1 MGGSAQNLAQTKP
14 SLDLEKARKKLE
26 ESKGK
31 LPQMPHYAQIGL
43 WLVLSFLYTDVL
55 PDSSDWAQ
63 LGTPAQH
70 SVSPWPVVGDNGEL
84 HLCQANLTYT
94 APAGP
99 ASAVVDCVDY
109 TCSATSSLTV

>member
-1 MGGSAQNLAQTKP
+1 MSLLSKVINSKLSKMRPLLTAFP
-14 SLDLEKARKKLE
+14 SL
-26 ESKGK
+26 
-31 LPQMPHYAQIGL
+31 PHYAQIGL

>member
-1 MGGSAQNLAQTKP
+1 M
-14 SLDLEKARKKLE
+14 SLLSKVINSKL
-26 ESKGK
+26 SKMRP
-31 LPQMPHYAQIGL
+31 LLTVFLSLPHYAQIGL

>member
-1 MGGSAQNLAQTKP
+1 MRPLLTAFIDTLS
-14 SLDLEKARKKLE
+14 
-26 ESKGK
+26 
-31 LPQMPHYAQIGL
+31 QIGL

>member
-1 MGGSAQNLAQTKP
+1 MRPLLAP
-14 SLDLEKARKKLE
+14 IHSLT
-26 ESKGK
+26 
-31 LPQMPHYAQIGL
+31 MTHYAQIGL
-43 WLVLSFLYTDVL
+43 WLVLSYLYTDVL

-94 APAGP
+94 APDGP
-99 ASAVVDCVDY
+99 ASAVVDCEEY